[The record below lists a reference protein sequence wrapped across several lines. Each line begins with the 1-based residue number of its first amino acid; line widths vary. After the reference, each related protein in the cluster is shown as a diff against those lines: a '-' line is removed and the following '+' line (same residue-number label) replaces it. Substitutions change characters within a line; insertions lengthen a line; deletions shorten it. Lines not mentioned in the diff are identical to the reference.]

1 MRIRITVARVTGLQR
16 AGVLSLGVA
25 EGGYCFRSCPVS
37 RLSLKSICRGVSMT
51 VSRFVL
57 VDFRYT
63 SDPLGHVRLYE
74 AGNTYDMPPA
84 LAHAAAKRDLVA
96 AQRPVDWEPPSI
108 LRPPEV
114 LTEAE

>member
-1 MRIRITVARVTGLQR
+1 
-16 AGVLSLGVA
+16 
-25 EGGYCFRSCPVS
+25 
-37 RLSLKSICRGVSMT
+37 MT

-63 SDPLGHVRLYE
+63 SDPLGHIRLYE
-74 AGNTYDMPPA
+74 AGNTYDMPQA

-96 AQRPVDWEPPSI
+96 VQRPVDWEPPSI

-114 LTEAE
+114 LTEAELAAAEAELKAVQRHAFEVVDPGSR